1 MPPGDAGSGAGLVGV
16 LGRLGLR
23 HVASHPA
30 SVTAPL
36 PTAVDAVVVGAG
48 IVGACCADALASA
61 GLRVAIV
68 ERYGLAGGTTAA
80 GEGNILVSDK
90 EPGPEL
96 ELALLSNRLW
106 TQLGA
111 ELAADTGFGDI
122 ELEAKGGL
130 MVATTTA
137 GHDAITGLAVEQRAA
152 GVVAEPADPAAAA
165 ELEPHLTPG
174 VVGGVFYPQDQQ
186 VQPVKASAALL
197 HRARQRGATLHGR
210 TPVTGFT
217 RGRDARLT
225 GVVTS
230 RGTIATEVVVNAAG
244 VWSRELAAM
253 AGVDLPVAPRRGQI
267 LVTEPLPTLVHRK
280 VYDADYVGTVGAAD
294 PSAAAISSVI
304 EGTRAGTILI
314 GSSRELV
321 GLDRRPNLRLLAA
334 MAARAIELF
343 PVLADVRLLRTYL
356 GFRPYPPDHLP
367 VIGADGEVGGLFHAT
382 GHEGAGI
389 GLAPAT
395 GALVAALVTATP
407 PPLDPAPFA
416 ADRPALR
423 SWASTAATAAATSGS
438 PRASDAPEVGAAD
451 A

>member
-1 MPPGDAGSGAGLVGV
+1 MYPGAVGV
-16 LGRLGLR
+16 STPL
-23 HVASHPA
+23 PA
-30 SVTAPL
+30 SA
-36 PTAVDAVVVGAG
+36 DAVVVGAG
-48 IVGACCADALASA
+48 IVGACCADALTAA
-61 GLRVAIV
+61 GLKVAIV
-68 ERYGLAGGTTAA
+68 ERHGLAGGTTAA

-106 TQLGA
+106 SELGA
-111 ELAADTGFGDI
+111 GLATDTGFGDI

-130 MVATTTA
+130 MVAMTA
-137 GHDAITGLAVEQRAA
+137 SGHDAITALAVEQRAA
-152 GVVAEPADPAAAA
+152 GVVAEPVDPAAAA
-165 ELEPHLTPG
+165 ELEPHLTPRLM
-174 VVGGVFYPQDQQ
+174 GGLFYPQDQQ

-197 HRARQRGATLHGR
+197 HRARRRGATLHGR

-217 RGRDARLT
+217 RGRDGRIT
-225 GVVTS
+225 GVVTG
-230 RGTIATEVVVNAAG
+230 RGTIATEVVVDAAG
-244 VWSRELAAM
+244 VGSRELAAM
-253 AGVDLPVAPRRGQI
+253 LGIDLPIAPRRGQI

-321 GLDRRPNLRLLAA
+321 GLDRRPALPLLAA

-343 PVLADVRLLRTYL
+343 PVLADVHLLRSYL
-356 GFRPYPPDHLP
+356 GFRPYSPDHLP
-367 VIGADGEVGGLFHAT
+367 VIGVDGEVAGLFHAT

-395 GALVAALVTATP
+395 GALIASLVTATT
-407 PPLDPAPFA
+407 PPLDPTPFA
-416 ADRPALR
+416 PTRPSLR
-423 SWASTAATAAATSGS
+423 AASSAATGRAPVAGS
-438 PRASDAPEVGAAD
+438 PDPTGAPEVEVAD

>member
-1 MPPGDAGSGAGLVGV
+1 MRTDAVPV
-16 LGRLGLR
+16 PVF
-23 HVASHPA
+23 VAVPVSAMLPA
-30 SVTAPL
+30 S
-36 PTAVDAVVVGAG
+36 VDAVVVGAG
-48 IVGACCADALASA
+48 IVGACCADALTAA
-61 GLRVAIV
+61 GLRVAVV

-106 TQLGA
+106 TELGT
-111 ELAADTGFGDI
+111 ELATELATEPGTGTGFGDI

-130 MVATTTA
+130 MVAMTA
-137 GHDAITGLAVEQRAA
+137 TGHAAITGLAVEQRAA
-152 GVVAEPADPAAAA
+152 GVIVEPVDPSGAA
-165 ELEPHLTPG
+165 ELEPHLTREL
-174 VVGGVFYPQDQQ
+174 VGGSFYPQDQQ

-197 HRARQRGATLHGR
+197 RRARRRGATLHGR
-210 TPVTGFT
+210 TPVTGLT
-217 RGRDARLT
+217 RGRDGRLT
-225 GVVTS
+225 GVVTT

-253 AGVDLPVAPRRGQI
+253 VGVDLPIAPRRGQI

-294 PSAAAISSVI
+294 PSAAAVSSVI

-321 GLDRRPNLRLLAA
+321 GLDRRPHLSLLAT

-343 PVLADVRLLRTYL
+343 PVLADAQLLRSYL
-356 GFRPYPPDHLP
+356 GFRPYSPDHLP
-367 VIGADGEVGGLFHAT
+367 LIGADGEVGGLFHAT

-395 GALVAALVTATP
+395 GALIASLVTAAT
-407 PPLDPAPFA
+407 PPLDPTPFA
-416 ADRPALR
+416 PAR
-423 SWASTAATAAATSGS
+423 FGPGPAASAAAAG
-438 PRASDAPEVGAAD
+438 PRGARESEVAD

>member
-1 MPPGDAGSGAGLVGV
+1 MS
-16 LGRLGLR
+16 
-23 HVASHPA
+23 AS
-30 SVTAPL
+30 L

-48 IVGACCADALASA
+48 IVGACCADALTAA
-61 GLRVAIV
+61 GLEVAVV
-68 ERYGLAGGTTAA
+68 ERHGLAGGTTAA

-106 TQLGA
+106 SELGA
-111 ELAADTGFGDI
+111 ELADDSDVGDI

-130 MVATTTA
+130 MVAMTA
-137 GHDAITGLAVEQRAA
+137 SGHDAIAALAVEQRAA
-152 GVVAEPADPAAAA
+152 GVVADAVDPVAAA
-165 ELEPHLTPG
+165 ELEPHLTPLL
-174 VVGGVFYPQDQQ
+174 VGGLFYPQDQQ

-197 HRARQRGATLHGR
+197 HRARHRGATLHGR

-217 RGRDARLT
+217 RGRDGRLT
-225 GVVTS
+225 GVVTG
-230 RGTIATEVVVNAAG
+230 RGTIATEVVVDAAG

-253 AGVDLPVAPRRGQI
+253 LGIDLPIAPRRGQI

-294 PSAAAISSVI
+294 PTAAAISSVV

-321 GLDRRPNLRLLAA
+321 GLDRRPALKLLAA

-343 PVLADVRLLRTYL
+343 PVLADAHLLRSYL
-356 GFRPYPPDHLP
+356 GFRPYSPDHLP
-367 VIGADGEVGGLFHAT
+367 VIGADVEVAGLFHAT

-395 GALVAALVTATP
+395 GALIASLVTATT
-407 PPLDPAPFA
+407 PPLDPAPYA
-416 ADRPALR
+416 ADRPGLR
-423 SWASTAATAAATSGS
+423 TSTAAAGSDPVLGS
-438 PRASDAPEVGAAD
+438 PAPSGDLEPEAAD

>member
-1 MPPGDAGSGAGLVGV
+1 VSA
-16 LGRLGLR
+16 RL
-23 HVASHPA
+23 PA
-30 SVTAPL
+30 A
-36 PTAVDAVVVGAG
+36 ADAVVVGAG
-48 IVGACCADALASA
+48 IVGACCADALTAA

-106 TQLGA
+106 TVLGA
-111 ELAADTGFGDI
+111 ELGAELGVDTEVGDI

-130 MVATTTA
+130 MVAMTTA
-137 GHDAITGLAVEQRAA
+137 GHDAITALAVEQRAA
-152 GVVAEPADPAAAA
+152 GVVAEPVDPAAAA
-165 ELEPHLTPG
+165 ELEPYLTPHL
-174 VVGGVFYPQDQQ
+174 VGAMLYPQDQQ

-197 HRARQRGATLHGR
+197 HRARRRGATLHGH
-210 TPVTGFT
+210 TPVLGLS
-217 RGRDARLT
+217 RGRGGRLT

-230 RGTIATEVVVNAAG
+230 RGAIATEVVINAAG

-253 AGVDLPVAPRRGQI
+253 AGVDLPIAPRRGQI
-267 LVTEPLPTLVHRK
+267 LVTEPLPTLVHHK

-304 EGTRAGTILI
+304 EGTRAGTVLI

-321 GLDRRPNLRLLAA
+321 GLDRRPDLRLLAA

-367 VIGADGEVGGLFHAT
+367 VIGADGEVAGLFHAT

-395 GALVAALVTATP
+395 GALIASLVTAAT
-407 PPLDPAPFA
+407 PPLDPTPFA
-416 ADRPALR
+416 PTRPGLR
-423 SWASTAATAAATSGS
+423 SPAATPAEPPTPGPSRPSRPSRPSGPS
-438 PRASDAPEVGAAD
+438 GALEVEVSDV
-451 A
+451 

>member
-1 MPPGDAGSGAGLVGV
+1 MSATL
-16 LGRLGLR
+16 
-23 HVASHPA
+23 PA
-30 SVTAPL
+30 S
-36 PTAVDAVVVGAG
+36 VDAVVVGAG
-48 IVGACCADALASA
+48 IVGACCADALTAA
-61 GLRVAIV
+61 GLDVAIV

-106 TQLGA
+106 TALSA
-111 ELAADTGFGDI
+111 ELSADTEFGDI

-130 MVATTTA
+130 MVAMTA
-137 GHDAITGLAVEQRAA
+137 TGHDAITALAVEQRAA
-152 GVVAEPADPAAAA
+152 DVVAQPVDPAAAA
-165 ELEPHLTPG
+165 ELEPHLTPHL
-174 VVGGVFYPQDQQ
+174 VGGLFYPQDQQ
-186 VQPVKASAALL
+186 VQPVKASSALL
-197 HRARQRGATLHGR
+197 HRTRRRGATLHGG
-210 TPVTGFT
+210 TPVTGLT
-217 RGRDARLT
+217 RGRDGRLT

-253 AGVDLPVAPRRGQI
+253 AGVDLPIAPRRGQI

-294 PSAAAISSVI
+294 PTAAAISSVI

-321 GLDRRPNLRLLAA
+321 GLDRRPQLTLLAA

-343 PVLADVRLLRTYL
+343 PVLADVHLLRSYL
-356 GFRPYPPDHLP
+356 GFRPYSPDHLP
-367 VIGADGEVGGLFHAT
+367 VIGEDGEVGGLFHAT

-395 GALVAALVTATP
+395 GALIASLVTGAT
-407 PPLDPAPFA
+407 PPLDPTPFA
-416 ADRPALR
+416 ADRPGLR
-423 SWASTAATAAATSGS
+423 SSASAAPAGPPVPGS
-438 PRASDAPEVGAAD
+438 PGLSGAPEAEVAD

>member
-1 MPPGDAGSGAGLVGV
+1 MSTPL
-16 LGRLGLR
+16 
-23 HVASHPA
+23 PA
-30 SVTAPL
+30 SA
-36 PTAVDAVVVGAG
+36 DAVVIGAG
-48 IVGACCADALASA
+48 IVGACCADALTAA
-61 GLRVAIV
+61 GLKVAIV
-68 ERYGLAGGTTAA
+68 ERHGLAGGTTAA

-106 TQLGA
+106 SELGA
-111 ELAADTGFGDI
+111 GLAADTGFGDI

-130 MVATTTA
+130 MVAMTA
-137 GHDAITGLAVEQRAA
+137 SGHDAITALAVEQRAA
-152 GVVAEPADPAAAA
+152 GVVAEPVDPAAAA
-165 ELEPHLTPG
+165 ELEPHLTPRLM
-174 VVGGVFYPQDQQ
+174 GGLFYPQDQQ

-197 HRARQRGATLHGR
+197 HRARRRGATLHGR

-217 RGRDARLT
+217 RGRDGRIT
-225 GVVTS
+225 GVVAG
-230 RGTIATEVVVNAAG
+230 RGTIATEVVVDAAG
-244 VWSRELAAM
+244 VGSRELAAM
-253 AGVDLPVAPRRGQI
+253 LGIDLPIAPRRGQI

-321 GLDRRPNLRLLAA
+321 GLDRRPALPLLAA

-343 PVLADVRLLRTYL
+343 PVLADAHLLRSYL
-356 GFRPYPPDHLP
+356 GFRPYSPDHLP
-367 VIGADGEVGGLFHAT
+367 VIGMDGEVAGLFHAT

-395 GALVAALVTATP
+395 GALIASLVTATTP
-407 PPLDPAPFA
+407 ALDPTPFA
-416 ADRPALR
+416 PTRPSLR
-423 SWASTAATAAATSGS
+423 AAASATTGHAPVPGS
-438 PRASDAPEVGAAD
+438 PDPIGAPAVEAAD

>member
-1 MPPGDAGSGAGLVGV
+1 MPL
-16 LGRLGLR
+16 
-23 HVASHPA
+23 PA
-30 SVTAPL
+30 SA
-36 PTAVDAVVVGAG
+36 DAVVVGAG
-48 IVGACCADALASA
+48 IIGACCADALTAA

-106 TQLGA
+106 TEMGA
-111 ELAADTGFGDI
+111 ELGADTAVGDI

-130 MVATTTA
+130 MVAMTA
-137 GHDAITGLAVEQRAA
+137 SGHEAITALAVEQRAA
-152 GVVAEPADPAAAA
+152 GVLAEAVEPAAAA
-165 ELEPHLTPG
+165 ELEPYLTRDL
-174 VVGGVFYPQDQQ
+174 VGAMLYPQDQQ

-197 HRARQRGATLHGR
+197 RRARRRGATLHGG
-210 TPVTGFT
+210 TPVLGLT
-217 RGRDARLT
+217 RGRDGRLT

-230 RGTIATEVVVNAAG
+230 GGTIATEVVVNAAG

-253 AGVDLPVAPRRGQI
+253 AGVDLPIAPRRGQI
-267 LVTEPLPTLVHRK
+267 LVTEPLPILVHHK

-304 EGTRAGTILI
+304 EGTRAGTVLI

-321 GLDRRPNLRLLAA
+321 GLDRRPDLGLLAA

-343 PVLADVRLLRTYL
+343 PVLAAAQLLRTYL
-356 GFRPYPPDHLP
+356 GFRPYSPDHLP
-367 VIGADGEVGGLFHAT
+367 IIGADGEVGGLFHAT

-395 GALVAALVTATP
+395 GALVASLVTAAT

-416 ADRPALR
+416 PTRPGLR
-423 SWASTAATAAATSGS
+423 S
-438 PRASDAPEVGAAD
+438 PVAAD
-451 A
+451 V